1 MRLAKIDFVSIW
13 KVCHHLISLAIYLPG
28 NPKIM
33 VNIMN
38 ILQKDPLQSES
49 NDAQLRNEIWNA
61 LKDYQHDLSQRRIE
75 SFFKDDPERVNKFS
89 VTAAGLTLDYSK
101 NLMTDS
107 GLDLLLKLC
116 NTAHLKENI
125 DALFNGEEINNT
137 EHRPA
142 LHMALRSHGEGL
154 SNTIIDEINATYEH
168 MASFVEQLHNQ
179 QWLGYTLKAITDVV
193 NIGIGGSDLGPVM
206 ACQALTP
213 YAHSQINTH
222 FVSNIDGTHIAE
234 VMKKLDPA
242 TTLFIVASKSFK
254 TIETRKNAEAARD
267 WCLSS
272 GMNEKDISKHFVA
285 VSTNIPEV
293 IKFGIAEENIFPMW
307 DWVGGRY
314 SLWSAIGLP
323 IAISIGMDNFN
334 VMLDGGRAMDEHFKT
349 ADHRQNMPVILGLL
363 SIWYINFF
371 NSESQVVVPYDHY
384 LNKFPSFLQQLEM
397 ESNGKSVHR
406 DGHPVEYNTMGVIFG
421 EAGSNTQ
428 HSFHQL
434 LHQGTHLFPVDFII
448 PAKSHNPI
456 GDHHQ
461 HLFANCLSQSQAL
474 MTGKNLEEVKEE
486 LQKIGL
492 STDEIQELAPH
503 KVIPGNKP
511 SNTIIMDML
520 TPYTLGALIALYEH
534 KVFVE
539 SVIWDIDAF
548 DQWGVELGKILSQNI
563 FAALA
568 DSGNSKTLDPSTAYL
583 INYFKE
589 KNSN

>member
-1 MRLAKIDFVSIW
+1 
-13 KVCHHLISLAIYLPG
+13 
-28 NPKIM
+28 
-33 VNIMN
+33 MN
-38 ILQKDPLQSES
+38 ISQDDQLQSES
-49 NDAQLRNEIWNA
+49 GKTHFRSEIWNA
-61 LKDYQHDLSQRRIE
+61 LIDYQQDLAKRRIE
-75 SFFKDDPERVNKFS
+75 DFFKSDPERINKFS
-89 VTAAGLTLDYSK
+89 VSAAGLTLDYSK
-101 NLMTDS
+101 NLITDT
-107 GLDLLLKLC
+107 GFELLIKLSS
-116 NTAHLKENI
+116 TTHLKENI

-154 SNTIIDEINATYEH
+154 SEKVSDEINATYAH
-168 MASFVEQLHNQ
+168 MEKFVAQLHNQ
-179 QWLGYTLKAITDVV
+179 EWPGYTGKTITDVV

-206 ACQALTP
+206 ACKALTP
-213 YAHSQINTH
+213 YAHSQIKTH

-234 VMKKLDPA
+234 VMKTLDPA
-242 TTLFIVASKSFK
+242 TTLFIVASKSFN

-267 WCLSS
+267 WCFST
-272 GMNEKDISKHFVA
+272 GMKQSDIAKHFVA

-293 IKFGIAEENIFPMW
+293 KKFGIAEENIFPMW

-334 VMLDGGRAMDEHFKT
+334 TMLEGGRAMDKHFHTAEHR
-349 ADHRQNMPVILGLL
+349 HNMPVILGLL
-363 SIWYINFF
+363 SVWYINFF

-406 DGHPVEYNTMGVIFG
+406 DGRPVEYNTMGAIFG
-421 EAGSNTQ
+421 ESGSNTQ

-448 PAKSHNPI
+448 PARSHNPI

-474 MTGKNLEEVKEE
+474 MTGKTLEQVKED
-486 LQKIGL
+486 LQIHGL
-492 STDEIQELAPH
+492 STEEIEELAPH

-520 TPYTLGALIALYEH
+520 TPYTLGALIVLYEH

-548 DQWGVELGKILSQNI
+548 DQWGVELGKLLSQNI
-563 FAALA
+563 FSALTDDEKLKA
-568 DSGNSKTLDPSTAYL
+568 LDPSTEYL
-583 INYFKE
+583 INYFKK
-589 KNSN
+589 KNSD

>member
-1 MRLAKIDFVSIW
+1 MNSPD
-13 KVCHHLISLAIYLPG
+13 
-28 NPKIM
+28 NP
-33 VNIMN
+33 
-38 ILQKDPLQSES
+38 PQSEWES
-49 NDAQLRNEIWNA
+49 QSRHDIWNA
-61 LKDYQHDLSQRRIE
+61 LKNYQKSLSQRRLE
-75 SFFKDDPERVNKFS
+75 TFFKDDPQRIDKFTVS
-89 VTAAGLTLDYSK
+89 AAGLTLDYSK
-101 NLMTDS
+101 NLITDT
-107 GLDLLLKLC
+107 GFDLLISLSNTTYLKD
-116 NTAHLKENI
+116 NI
-125 DALFNGEEINNT
+125 DALFSGEEINNT

-154 SNTIIDEINATYEH
+154 PKDVMDEINATYAH
-168 MASFVEQLHNQ
+168 MERLVGQLHRQ
-179 QWLGYTLKAITDVV
+179 EWLGYTGKAITDVV

-206 ACQALTP
+206 ACKALTP
-213 YAHSQINTH
+213 YNHEQITTH

-234 VMKKLDPA
+234 VMKNLDPA

-267 WCLSS
+267 WCFST
-272 GMNEKDISKHFVA
+272 GMQESDICKHFVA

-334 VMLDGGRAMDEHFKT
+334 AMLDGGRAMDNHFKT
-349 ADHRQNMPVILGLL
+349 AEHRHNMPVIMGLL

-406 DGHPVEYNTMGVIFG
+406 DGHPVEYNTMGAIFG

-448 PAKSHNPI
+448 PARSHNPV
-456 GDHHQ
+456 GDHHK

-474 MTGKNLEEVKEE
+474 MNGKTLELVKEE
-486 LQKIGL
+486 LQAQGL
-492 STDEIQELAPH
+492 SEEEIKELAPH

-511 SNTIIMDML
+511 SNTIIMEML

-548 DQWGVELGKILSQNI
+548 DQWGVELGKILSENI
-563 FAALA
+563 FAALSDDDKA
-568 DSGNSKTLDPSTAYL
+568 KTLDPSTEYL
-583 INYFKE
+583 INYFKQ
-589 KNSN
+589 NNNQ